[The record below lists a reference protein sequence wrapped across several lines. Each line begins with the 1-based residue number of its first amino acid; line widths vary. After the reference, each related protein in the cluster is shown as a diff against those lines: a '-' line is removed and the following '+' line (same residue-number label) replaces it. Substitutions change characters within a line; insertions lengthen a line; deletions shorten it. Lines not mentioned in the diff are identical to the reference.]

1 MRVLIKCIPW
11 ILSRYK
17 KSRDQA
23 KRQPLFLL
31 KKSSSHWTPMNW
43 KQMCTE
49 KQAFPYER
57 GEQLKNRTDVS
68 LSTSLFCLHVIRQV
82 NCVKCVFSESLTI
95 TNTHL
100 LLSGCPA
107 GCIMK
112 MDVSGMIQK
121 MLFAICRYATYTFNW
136 DSEMLSKFTKENA
149 QTFPILLIMRCK
161 GGNSKHIKKWLA
173 HWLSSVFVL
182 ITVV

>member
-1 MRVLIKCIPW
+1 MRGLIKCIPW

-23 KRQPLFLL
+23 MPQPLFLL

-68 LSTSLFCLHVIRQV
+68 LSTSLFCLCSILHVIRQV
-82 NCVKCVFSESLTI
+82 NCVKCVSSVSHSPSQTLIFCSPAAQRVASWRWMSVGWSRKCYLQFVDMQP
-95 TNTHL
+95 THL
-100 LLSGCPA
+100 TGTLKCSLNSQK
-107 GCIMK
+107 K
-112 MDVSGMIQK
+112 MHR
-121 MLFAICRYATYTFNW
+121 LFLYC
-136 DSEMLSKFTKENA
+136 
-149 QTFPILLIMRCK
+149 
-161 GGNSKHIKKWLA
+161 
-173 HWLSSVFVL
+173 
-182 ITVV
+182 

>member
-1 MRVLIKCIPW
+1 MHGLITCIPW

-23 KRQPLFLL
+23 MPQPLFLL

-49 KQAFPYER
+49 KQER
-57 GEQLKNRTDVS
+57 RTVEEQDRCS
-68 LSTSLFCLHVIRQV
+68 LSTSLFCLCSILHVIRQV

-95 TNTHL
+95 TNIHL

-121 MLFAICRYATYTFNW
+121 MLFAIWRLYMQPTHLTVTLKCSLY
-136 DSEMLSKFTKENA
+136 SKKKMHRLFL
-149 QTFPILLIMRCK
+149 LLIMRCK
-161 GGNSKHIKKWLA
+161 GGNSKHI
-173 HWLSSVFVL
+173 
-182 ITVV
+182 